1 MSSKCEQ
8 SLPELVSVRIS
19 SESERFDYKDAS
31 QLLVSVLES
40 SQSELSVRRV
50 VARAIECT
58 NEK

>member
-1 MSSKCEQ
+1 MCEQ

-19 SESERFDYKDAS
+19 SESERFDYKDAF